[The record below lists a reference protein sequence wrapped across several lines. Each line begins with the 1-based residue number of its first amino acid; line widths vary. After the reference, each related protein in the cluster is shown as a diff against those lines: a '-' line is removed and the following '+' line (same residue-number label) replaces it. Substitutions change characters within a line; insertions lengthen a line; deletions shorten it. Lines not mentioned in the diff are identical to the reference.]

1 MGKGWAK
8 VRLSFVLSLLACL
21 ALLPLGG
28 YVGYL
33 VAARI
38 AFRYEQSKSFS
49 ALGRQDSQELR
60 RIGETAYAFSI
71 SQLLVLEKTLVPL
84 ERHIGV
90 LEKLR
95 PKAAY
100 EFRPIV
106 DLRLAEDHAAVARLE
121 EQGNNSAQAAG
132 HRRAAQD
139 LLRSLGW
146 RDISENAL
154 NQLGDRQLQSSLRR
168 KPEK

>member
-1 MGKGWAK
+1 MGKEWAK

-28 YVGYL
+28 YVAYL

-38 AFRYEQSKSFS
+38 AFRYEQLKSFS
-49 ALGRQDSQELR
+49 TLGRQDSQELR
-60 RIGETAYAFSI
+60 RIGETAYAFSV
-71 SQLLVLEKTLVPL
+71 SQLLVLEKTQWPL

-95 PKAAY
+95 PKAAH
-100 EFRPIV
+100 EFSPIIE
-106 DLRLAEDHAAVARLE
+106 LRLAEDHAAVARLE
-121 EQGNNSAQAAG
+121 EQANNFVQAAG
-132 HRRAAQD
+132 HRRIAED
-139 LLRSLGW
+139 LLHSLGW
-146 RDISENAL
+146 RDVSENAL

-168 KPEK
+168 RAEK